1 NYPSELIRKEV
12 FEIAILTRQEGDKTR
27 GTSIEVPLV
36 IFVGQQC
43 LRVLFLYLYFIQL
56 TVSIYF

>member
-36 IFVGQQC
+36 IFVGQQW
-43 LRVLFLYLYFIQL
+43 RDAPFFIDFIQL
-56 TVSIYF
+56 LLGRA